1 MEEHIGA
8 KVMGL
13 GLREDFMNWTPK
25 TRKLKEKINEWD
37 YLKLKRFC
45 TA

>member
-13 GLREDFMNWTPK
+13 GLREDFMNSTPK
-25 TRKLKEKINEWD
+25 ARKLKEKN
-37 YLKLKRFC
+37 K
-45 TA
+45 